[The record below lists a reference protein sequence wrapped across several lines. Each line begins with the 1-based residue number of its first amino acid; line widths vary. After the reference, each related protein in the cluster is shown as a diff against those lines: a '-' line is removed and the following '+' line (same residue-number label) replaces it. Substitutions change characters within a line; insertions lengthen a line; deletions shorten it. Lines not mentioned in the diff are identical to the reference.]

1 MAPGIY
7 FRLLLVGYFKGLSSE
22 RGIAWRAADSL
33 ALREFLGLKV
43 SESPPDHSTI
53 SRTRRLIDVVT
64 HEAVFEWVLKRIAV
78 SGLLRG
84 KTIGIDATTLEA
96 NAALRSI
103 VRRDSEQGYE
113 EFLME
118 LAKAS
123 GIETPRRED
132 LAKLDRKRTG
142 KGSNRQWK
150 HPHDADARITRMKDG
165 RTHLEHKAEHAV
177 DLETGAIVAVTVE
190 GADQGDTTT
199 MVETLIEAAE
209 NIEQVMPED
218 GEIKEEVADKGY
230 HSTSTMKDFKALD
243 LRSYVSEPDRGGRK
257 WKGDIKGRDAVYANR
272 RRVRGECGRR
282 LLRMKGERL
291 ERPFAHLYR
300 TGGMR
305 RTEVRGHSNVIK
317 RLLIQAGAFNLGMVL
332 RKQVGA
338 GTPRGLQAQVL
349 RAMLL
354 VFGLFNAT
362 KQLIGEILGNFLGSH
377 SGMGE
382 PPRL

>member
-1 MAPGIY
+1 MLPLLCAQPRETGRHARHL
-7 FRLLLVGYFKGLSSE
+7 FSAAAGGLLRRLELE

-43 SESPPDHSTI
+43 SESPPDHSTT

-96 NAALRSI
+96 NAVLRSI

-132 LAKLDRKRTG
+132 LARLDRKRTG

-150 HPHDADARITRMKDG
+150 HPHDPDARISRMKDG
-165 RTHLEHKAEHAV
+165 RTHLAHKAEHAV
-177 DLETGAIVAVTVE
+177 DLETGAIVAVTVQ

-218 GEIKEEVADKGY
+218 GEIKEVVADKGY

-243 LRSYVSEPDRGGRK
+243 LRTMFPSRIEEAGSGK
-257 WKGDIKGRDAVYANR
+257 AISKAVMR
-272 RRVRGECGRR
+272 
-282 LLRMKGERL
+282 
-291 ERPFAHLYR
+291 FTR
-300 TGGMR
+300 TG
-305 RTEVRGHSNVIK
+305 
-317 RLLIQAGAFNLGMVL
+317 AGFVESAD
-332 RKQVGA
+332 A
-338 GTPRGLQAQVL
+338 DYC
-349 RAMLL
+349 
-354 VFGLFNAT
+354 
-362 KQLIGEILGNFLGSH
+362 E
-377 SGMGE
+377 
-382 PPRL
+382 